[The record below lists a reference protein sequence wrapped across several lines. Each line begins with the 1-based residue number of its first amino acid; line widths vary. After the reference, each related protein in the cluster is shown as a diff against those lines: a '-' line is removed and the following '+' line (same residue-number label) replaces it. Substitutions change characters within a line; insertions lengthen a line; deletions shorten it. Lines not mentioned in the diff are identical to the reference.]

1 LASSGL
7 VAALN
12 APIVQFGAVT
22 SASRSLSWRVLR
34 RLGGLLL

>member
-12 APIVQFGAVT
+12 APIVQFGVGDFGFTVCQLA
-22 SASRSLSWRVLR
+22 SASAAR
-34 RLGGLLL
+34 RFLL